1 MKNYAVKITDRALAH
16 IENIYD
22 HIANVLLSYEN
33 AAAQYNRI
41 TKAILKLDVLPERF
55 ELVNFE
61 PERSMGIRRMT
72 VDNYSVFFVAIGN
85 TVTVIDVLYSASD
98 IESRMRE

>member
-22 HIANVLLSYEN
+22 HIANVLLSREN